1 MGEKRATKHPAQIWM
16 LNRLVL
22 RVVMVVLEFKACL
35 RLALKVLGVKVN
47 DTPGGESWLF
57 GDLAES
63 MPGVGYPWSEGGQN
77 YTSVTSPR

>member
-35 RLALKVLGVKVN
+35 RLGLKVLGAKVN
-47 DTPGGESWLF
+47 ATPSAESLSFGE
-57 GDLAES
+57 LAES
-63 MPGVGYPWSEGGQN
+63 MPGVGYPWSKGGQN